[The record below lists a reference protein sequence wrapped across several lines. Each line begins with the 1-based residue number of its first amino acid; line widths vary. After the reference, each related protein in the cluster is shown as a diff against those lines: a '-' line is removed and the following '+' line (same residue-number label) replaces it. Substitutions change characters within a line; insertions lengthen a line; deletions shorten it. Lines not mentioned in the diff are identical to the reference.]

1 MLVLR
6 HYCVIYCRLV
16 ICLSYVAVKN
26 KYYLQIMITKRKL
39 IAAEERSDRKLILIL
54 GKFQYVG
61 VTSLLRDLL

>member
-16 ICLSYVAVKN
+16 MLWHFAVKN

-39 IAAEERSDRKLILIL
+39 IAAE
-54 GKFQYVG
+54 
-61 VTSLLRDLL
+61 